1 VARCSPVA
9 GSLIVHGAIALVVVL
24 ARCSRPEVQPDRRQ
38 RIAIDLVTPAPL
50 VSPTPAVPQPVT
62 QASVGSSPGNSLAPP
77 RALRHAHSMATH
89 AAASSRRTVEATMRI
104 EPPRSEASEPRA
116 VGETGETGEAAGPGS
131 GDRPGPGGRG
141 GGIGFGIGGWNT
153 SVAAAPLPVPPAA
166 PPAPEPAKS
175 RARPPRLIYPARDRE
190 ALDSLLF
197 VARLT
202 IDPDGFVIG
211 ARLVRG
217 VGGVRDDQA
226 TNAVWRFRYSP
237 ALDDDGRPIQATIE
251 QRFLVD

>member
-1 VARCSPVA
+1 
-9 GSLIVHGAIALVVVL
+9 
-24 ARCSRPEVQPDRRQ
+24 SRPEVQPDRRQ
-38 RIAIDLVTPAPL
+38 RIAMDLVTPASL
-50 VSPTPAVPQPVT
+50 VSSTPPVPPPAT
-62 QASVGSSPGNSLAPP
+62 QAGAGSLPGSSPVPP
-77 RALRHAHSMATH
+77 HAVRHAHAMALH
-89 AAASSRRTVEATMRI
+89 AAASSRRTVEPTMRS
-104 EPPRSEASEPRA
+104 EPPRSERGEPGTKVASER
-116 VGETGETGEAAGPGS
+116 GEPDAAAGPGS

-153 SVAAAPLPVPPAA
+153 SVAAAPLPVPPA
-166 PPAPEPAKS
+166 PEPARS

-202 IDPDGFVIG
+202 IDSDGFVIG
-211 ARLVRG
+211 VRLVRG

-226 TNAVWRFRYSP
+226 ANAVWRFRYSP